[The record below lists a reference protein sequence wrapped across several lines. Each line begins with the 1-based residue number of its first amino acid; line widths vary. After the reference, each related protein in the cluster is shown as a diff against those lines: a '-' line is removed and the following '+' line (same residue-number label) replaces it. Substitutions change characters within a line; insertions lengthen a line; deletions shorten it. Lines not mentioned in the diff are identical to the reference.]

1 MLGKRGRDNYYWPL
15 SLSAQTV
22 LIKKLENMS

>member
-15 SLSAQTV
+15 SLSTQTV
-22 LIKKLENMS
+22 LIKKRENKS